1 MAKANNPVTVSG
13 HFGVD
18 PKKLQKIG
26 VLDATLAIDTKL
38 FIDPLLLAKSTHAEI
53 NRDAVAQY
61 KNHFEQIIML
71 LRAVTEEDDPAWKA
85 AYRLFDFPEVPGT
98 CLGYGA
104 ATIRGSGW
112 GPELRKKTLRVASKV
127 VEIGV
132 KEPDLFPAL
141 GLFEDD
147 IGPDRLSD
155 MTANIAIEALEKF
168 NARVLKVLNLKGE
181 VFLVGGKKCTFL
193 RHPFETSKKTPLIL
207 VPTDVL
213 RDLPVALDWG
223 GVQEAALA
231 NQDLRVEVSK
241 HVSEIWKAKTKKDK
255 AGLKKQAMES
265 ETAFMTMLS
274 AMRAAGK
281 APYDVANDPDNLV
294 RWANLGREYAEANP
308 VAKKPKAPKNVDD
321 VHHIVREIVLQFRH
335 LIEDSGLNRELYNAK
350 KQPRHESSAQ
360 RLFFAAAYAYCK
372 AFDVDVS
379 PEIDTGN
386 GKVDFKFSQGFEAR
400 VLVEIKLSTNQATVP
415 GYTKQLDVYKKAQ
428 QTTRAIYL
436 VVDVGKMGD
445 KEKDLIAIKN
455 RLSKQKMP
463 VSDLEFVDGTL
474 KPTASKRK

>member
-1 MAKANNPVTVSG
+1 MAKATNPVTVSG
-13 HFGVD
+13 HFRID
-18 PKKLQKIG
+18 PKKLQRIG
-26 VLDATLAIDTKL
+26 ILDATLAIDTRL
-38 FIDPLLLAKSTHAEI
+38 FIDPLLLAKSAHKEI

-61 KNHFEQIIML
+61 NRRFEQIIRL
-71 LRAVTEEDDPAWKA
+71 LRVVTVEDDPAWRA
-85 AYRLFDFPEVPGT
+85 AYKLFDFPEVPGT

-112 GPELRKKTLRVASKV
+112 GPELRRKTLRVASKI

-141 GLFEDD
+141 ALFEDE

-155 MTANIAIEALEKF
+155 MTANITIEALEKF
-168 NARVLKVLNLKGE
+168 NARVLKALGLGGE
-181 VFLVGGKKCTFL
+181 AFSVAGKKCTFL
-193 RHPFETSKKTPLIL
+193 RHPFEASTPLIL

-213 RDLPVALDWG
+213 RELPVALDWG
-223 GVQEAALA
+223 GVQEAAQA
-231 NQDLRVEVSK
+231 NKELRAEVSK
-241 HVSEIWKAKTKKDK
+241 HVSAIWKAKTKKDK

-265 ETAFMTMLS
+265 DKAFMAMLS

-281 APYDVANDPDNLV
+281 APYDVSADPDNLV

-308 VAKKPKAPKNVDD
+308 VKKPKIPKSIDD
-321 VHHIVREIVLQFRH
+321 VHKVVREIVAQFRH
-335 LIEDSGLNRELYNAK
+335 LIEESGLNRELYNAK
-350 KQPRHESSAQ
+350 NQPRHESSAQ

-372 AFDVDVS
+372 AFDVDIS

-386 GKVDFKFSQGFEAR
+386 GKLDFKFSQGFEAR
-400 VLVEIKLSTNQATVP
+400 VLVEIKLSTNQATVS

-436 VVDVGKMGD
+436 VLDVGKMGD

-455 RLSKQKMP
+455 RLSKQRKP
-463 VSDLEFVDGTL
+463 VSDLEFVDGTI

>member
-1 MAKANNPVTVSG
+1 MAKATNPVTVSG
-13 HFGVD
+13 YFGVD
-18 PKKLQKIG
+18 PKKLQSIG

-38 FIDPLLLAKSTHAEI
+38 FIDPLLLAKSAHVEI
-53 NRDAVAQY
+53 SRDAVDQY
-61 KNHFEQIIML
+61 KRRFEEIIRL
-71 LRAVTEEDDPAWKA
+71 LQVVTEVDDPAWKA
-85 AYRLFDFPEVPGT
+85 AYKLFNFPEVPGI

-112 GPELRKKTLRVASKV
+112 GPALRKKTLQVASKIV
-127 VEIGV
+127 QIGV
-132 KEPDLFPAL
+132 REPDLFPAL
-141 GLFEDD
+141 ALFEEE

-155 MTANIAIEALEKF
+155 MTANITIGALEKF
-168 NARVLKVLNLKGE
+168 NARVMKTLGLRGE
-181 VFLVGGKKCTFL
+181 VFTVLGRKRTFL
-193 RHPFETSKKTPLIL
+193 RHPFETSKDTPLIL

-213 RDLPVALDWG
+213 RDLPVALDWN
-223 GVQEAALA
+223 GVQEAARA
-231 NQDLRVEVSK
+231 SQELRTEVSK

-255 AGLKKQAMES
+255 AGLKQQALES
-265 ETAFMTMLS
+265 EKAFMTMLN
-274 AMRAAGK
+274 AMRAAGSS
-281 APYDVANDPDNLV
+281 PYDVVNDPDNLV
-294 RWANLGREYAEANP
+294 RWANLGRQYAEENP
-308 VAKKPKAPKNVDD
+308 ITRQAKLPNNIDD
-321 VHHIVREIVLQFRH
+321 VHKIVREIVAQFRH
-335 LIEDSGLNRELYNAK
+335 LIEDSGLNRELYNAE

-386 GKVDFKFSQGFEAR
+386 GKIDFKFSRGFEAR

-415 GYTKQLDVYKKAQ
+415 GYTKQLDVYRKAQ

-455 RLSKQKMP
+455 RYSKQKKP